1 MDYIK
6 EICTLISSR
15 TSLAEDQVKDL
26 VEVPKDLDKGDYS
39 MPCFKLAKEMRK
51 APQMIASEI
60 RDAIISDLPECFE
73 KVEVVGAY
81 LNFFLSK
88 LSFTT
93 STISEVLSDP
103 EGYGSSTMGEGK
115 NVVIDYSSIN
125 IAKPFHIGHLST
137 TVIGNSLYKIFNYLG
152 YNSIGVNHLGDW
164 GTQFGKLISAYKRW
178 GDRETVEKGS
188 IHALLDLYVRF
199 HEEAK
204 KDPALD
210 DEGRYYFK
218 KIEDGDPEAME
229 LFEWFK
235 ELTLKE
241 VQKIY
246 DLLDVHFDS
255 YAGESFYNDKMQP
268 VIDELEE
275 KGLLKDSDGA
285 KVVDLEDYGMPPCLI
300 IKSDGATLYATR
312 DLACAFY
319 RKKTYDFYK
328 NLYVVA
334 YQQDL
339 HFRQLFKV
347 IELMGY
353 EWAKD
358 MEHIKFGMVSMTGG
372 SLSTRSGRV
381 IFLEDVLKQSIEK
394 AQKIIEE
401 KNPGLEN
408 KEETAKD
415 VGVGA
420 LVYSTLSN
428 SRIKDIV
435 FDIDKILNFDGET
448 GPYVQYSYARANSV
462 LRKAPDLDG
471 VEPDYK
477 ALDNA
482 QSYQL
487 AKLLA
492 DFPGVVIDAAEK
504 YEPFFI
510 TRHVTLIAQAF
521 NKFYYDIRIIDEDP
535 GATKAR
541 LELVE
546 ATAAVIKIGLGL
558 LGIHAP
564 ERM

>member
-188 IHALLDLYVRF
+188 IHALLELYVRF

-381 IFLEDVLKQSIEK
+381 IFL
-394 AQKIIEE
+394 
-401 KNPGLEN
+401 
-408 KEETAKD
+408 
-415 VGVGA
+415 
-420 LVYSTLSN
+420 
-428 SRIKDIV
+428 
-435 FDIDKILNFDGET
+435 
-448 GPYVQYSYARANSV
+448 
-462 LRKAPDLDG
+462 
-471 VEPDYK
+471 
-477 ALDNA
+477 
-482 QSYQL
+482 
-487 AKLLA
+487 
-492 DFPGVVIDAAEK
+492 
-504 YEPFFI
+504 
-510 TRHVTLIAQAF
+510 
-521 NKFYYDIRIIDEDP
+521 
-535 GATKAR
+535 
-541 LELVE
+541 
-546 ATAAVIKIGLGL
+546 
-558 LGIHAP
+558 
-564 ERM
+564 